1 LKNIF
6 LDSDVILDVLLK
18 RPGFYLPAANLLAA
32 ARINNLQLF
41 TSSVV
46 FVNVN
51 YFLEKFDRV
60 NRVTLLKGL
69 RSIISIVEVGG
80 AVIDKA
86 LDSDLT
92 DFEDAI
98 QYYAALSAKAD
109 AIITRNIK
117 DYKNTTIP
125 VLTAEQF
132 LNTL

>member
-1 LKNIF
+1 MKNIF

-80 AVIDKA
+80 VVIDKA
-86 LDSDLT
+86 LDSDMT

-98 QYYAALSAKAD
+98 QYYAALSAKTD

>member
-1 LKNIF
+1 MKNIF